1 MNARGGRRD
10 ALRMEVGAC
19 CARVG
24 ADPLLVQGAGG
35 NASWKDG
42 DTMWVKASGTW
53 LAEAQRS
60 DIFVPVDLA
69 HLRTAIAAGD
79 LDAVPRALADGAL
92 RPSIETLMHALMPQA
107 VVLHLHAVEVLAHL
121 VRPGFTCPAPAPWCW
136 VDYHKPGSA
145 LAGAIAACLRRQ
157 PDAQIIFLQ
166 NHGVVIGGADA
177 GEVEA
182 ILSSLLAC
190 LRTAPV
196 APVAPAAPSGTAAS
210 AMAPLTLV
218 PDAGIQ
224 QLALDPRLY
233 KRLRNEWAL
242 CPDHVVFLGA
252 QAECHGDAASFTA
265 ARNAGARA
273 RLAFI
278 AGVGVYADKDFGAA
292 RTAQLRCYYDV
303 LARQPSGAALTVLS
317 APQLAELLDWDAERY
332 RLAMAG

>member
-1 MNARGGRRD
+1 MNARGDRQDGLRAAVD
-10 ALRMEVGAC
+10 AY
-19 CARVG
+19 CARIG

-53 LAEAQRS
+53 LAEAQRA

-69 HLRTAIAAGD
+69 HLRDAIAVGD
-79 LDAVPRALADGAL
+79 FDVAPRACAGSAL
-92 RPSIETLMHALMPQA
+92 RPSIETLMHALMPQT

-121 VRPGFTCPAPAPWCW
+121 VRPDFAGPAPAPWCW

-145 LAGAIAACLRRQ
+145 LAGAIAARLREQ
-157 PDAQIIFLQ
+157 PDAQIVFLQ
-166 NHGVVIGGADA
+166 NHGVVIGGANAAEVDA
-177 GEVEA
+177 TLA
-182 ILSSLLAC
+182 ALLAC
-190 LRTAPV
+190 LRTEPV
-196 APVAPAAPSGTAAS
+196 APVAAVTAD
-210 AMAPLTLV
+210 MAQLTII

-252 QAECHGDAASFTA
+252 EAACYADADSFIAAQA
-265 ARNAGARA
+265 AGAETS
-273 RLAFI
+273 LAFI
-278 AGVGVYADKDFGAA
+278 AGVGVFADKDFGAA

-332 RLAMAG
+332 RLAMAR